1 MLSYNDLPPTHPGYG
16 LFLAHQV
23 VKEAMAV
30 MGSVDNLGAVAGG
43 DVRVL

>member
-1 MLSYNDLPPTHPGYG
+1 MTNPGFG

-30 MGSVDNLGAVAGG
+30 VGSARGLGDVLGG
-43 DVRVL
+43 DANLF

>member
-1 MLSYNDLPPTHPGYG
+1 LSYNDLSLTHPGYA

-30 MGSVDNLGAVAGG
+30 AGSAGNLAAVAGG
-43 DVRVL
+43 DVKLL